1 MQVNFNRAAQR
12 AAAEVGGDHLLPI
25 VQKELLHYEILF
37 ALERANLL
45 RELVFRGGAA
55 LRLCYGAPRLSGA
68 LAFAGGPEFDVGGLG
83 DAKTV
88 LERRVRRRF
97 GLEAIVEESRAESGM
112 SGVAAHQWWLA
123 VKLAGSHSEQPR
135 LRLRL
140 EVANTPAY
148 SREVRAQNANY
159 SGLPDGYGDLLIAAE
174 SLDEVM
180 ADKLVSLAAGA
191 DAGRV
196 RHRDIWDLRWLKQR
210 GATVRVD
217 WVARKLS
224 DYGTGNYLAGL
235 DAVRECLPKL
245 TRSGEFRE
253 AMSGYLLPEVRKHT
267 LEREDFLQFLAG
279 EVQDL
284 LGQVRGRLG
293 GRGWP
298 ATD

>member
-1 MQVNFNRAAQR
+1 MRVDFNRAAQR

-37 ALERANLL
+37 ALDRTNLL
-45 RELVFRGGAA
+45 QELVFRGGAA

-68 LAFAGGPEFDVGGLG
+68 LAFAGGLEFDAGSLG

-97 GLEAIVEESRAESGM
+97 DLEAVVEESHAESGM
-112 SGVAAHQWWLA
+112 SGVAAHQWWLE

-148 SREVRAQNANY
+148 SREVRVQNANY
-159 SGLPDGYGDLLIAAE
+159 DFLPDGYGHLLIAAE

-210 GATVRVD
+210 RATVRVD
-217 WVARKLS
+217 WVERKLG
-224 DYGTGNYLAGL
+224 DYGTADYLEKLEAM
-235 DAVRECLPKL
+235 RERLPEIVQ
-245 TRSGEFRE
+245 GQEFRM
-253 AMSGYLLPEVRKHT
+253 AMSRYLPQEVFESTLDRK
-267 LEREDFLQFLAG
+267 EFPPFLAG
-279 EVQDL
+279 EVRSL
-284 LGQVRGRLG
+284 LEQVWKGLG
-293 GRGWP
+293 GRG
-298 ATD
+298 